1 MQADKN
7 IAVQDE
13 GRIDAPLRT
22 AIPNGWLTR
31 LFGCRHRSMSPP
43 FTGGEETYRSCM
55 RCGARRLFDVERG
68 RVTGAYYYAP
78 ISSLYEP
85 PLPKRLPGEKDK
97 HGDG

>member
-13 GRIDAPLRT
+13 GRTGAPSPT

-31 LFGCRHRSMSPP
+31 LFGCRHRQMSPP

-68 RVTGAYYYAP
+68 RMMGAYYYAP
-78 ISSLYEP
+78 LSSLYEP
-85 PLPKRLPGEKDK
+85 ATPRRPMGEKDK
-97 HGDG
+97 HGDE

>member
-1 MQADKN
+1 MQVDKN

-13 GRIDAPLRT
+13 GRTGAPLPT

-31 LFGCRHRSMSPP
+31 LFGCRHRQMSPP

-68 RVTGAYYYAP
+68 RMMGSYYYAP
-78 ISSLYEP
+78 ISSLYETQ
-85 PLPKRLPGEKDK
+85 RRNDSQGEKGK
-97 HGDG
+97 RGDR